1 MTEHH
6 DLLTLDEAAEVL
18 RLRTGETF
26 ARFARRHGIPLVQI
40 GSRVV
45 RVRSSDL
52 ERAIEQNTV
61 HADGRVPTT
70 ENHDD

>member
-1 MTEHH
+1 MPDHH

-45 RVRSSDL
+45 RVRSGDL
-52 ERAIEQNTV
+52 ERALEQNIV
-61 HADGRVPTT
+61 LGDSEHVGRGQQ
-70 ENHDD
+70 